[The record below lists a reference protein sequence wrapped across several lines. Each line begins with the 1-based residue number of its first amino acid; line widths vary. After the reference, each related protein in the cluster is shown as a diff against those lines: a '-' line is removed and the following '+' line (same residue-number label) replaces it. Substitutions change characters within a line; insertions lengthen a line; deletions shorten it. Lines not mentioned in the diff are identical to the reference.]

1 MQIKSS
7 TTLRNNYGNISSL
20 AHQTQEPIFITK
32 NGEGDLVV
40 MSVEA
45 FEERDKVL
53 KHREAVLEAEFSRL
67 SGEQTFA
74 VNEIR
79 NRLKEIYTGGKV

>member
-7 TTLRNNYGNISSL
+7 TTLRNNYGAISSL

-45 FEERDKVL
+45 YEERDNVL
-53 KHREAVLEAEFSRL
+53 KHREAVLEAELSRL
-67 SGEQTFA
+67 SGEPTYTI
-74 VNEIR
+74 EEMK
-79 NRLKEIYTGGKV
+79 NRLKEMYASVRV

>member
-7 TTLRNNYGNISSL
+7 TTLRNNYGDISSL

-40 MSVEA
+40 MSVESYG
-45 FEERDKVL
+45 ERDKVL
-53 KHREAVLEAEFSRL
+53 KHREAVLEAELSRL
-67 SGEQTFA
+67 SGEPTYTT
-74 VNEIR
+74 EEMKI
-79 NRLKEIYTGGKV
+79 RLKEIYTSVRV

>member
-1 MQIKSS
+1 
-7 TTLRNNYGNISSL
+7 
-20 AHQTQEPIFITK
+20 
-32 NGEGDLVV
+32 

-45 FEERDKVL
+45 FEELDKVL

-67 SGEQTFA
+67 SSEQTFT

-79 NRLKEIYTGGKV
+79 NRLKEIYSGGKV

>member
-45 FEERDKVL
+45 YEERDKVL
-53 KHREAVLEAEFSRL
+53 KHREAVLEAELSRL
-67 SGEQTFA
+67 SGEPTFTID
-74 VNEIR
+74 EMK
-79 NRLKEIYTGGKV
+79 NRLKKIYTSARV

>member
-7 TTLRNNYGNISSL
+7 TTLRNNYGDISSL

-40 MSVEA
+40 MSVESYG
-45 FEERDKVL
+45 ERDKVL
-53 KHREAVLEAEFSRL
+53 KHREAVLEAELSRL
-67 SGEQTFA
+67 SGEPTYTIEEMK
-74 VNEIR
+74 V
-79 NRLKEIYTGGKV
+79 RLKEIYTSVRV

>member
-7 TTLRNNYGNISSL
+7 TTLRNNYGDISSL

-45 FEERDKVL
+45 YEERDKVL
-53 KHREAVLEAEFSRL
+53 KHREAVLEAELSRL
-67 SGEQTFA
+67 SGEPTYTI
-74 VNEIR
+74 EEMK
-79 NRLKEIYTGGKV
+79 NRLKEIYTSARV

>member
-7 TTLRNNYGNISSL
+7 TTLRNNYGDISSL

-45 FEERDKVL
+45 YEERDKVL
-53 KHREAVLEAEFSRL
+53 KHREAVLEAELSRL
-67 SGEQTFA
+67 SGEPTFTID
-74 VNEIR
+74 EMK
-79 NRLKEIYTGGKV
+79 NRLKEIYTNAKI

>member
-1 MQIKSS
+1 M
-7 TTLRNNYGNISSL
+7 

-53 KHREAVLEAEFSRL
+53 KHREAVLEAELSRL
-67 SGEQTFA
+67 SGEPMLTIK
-74 VNEIR
+74 EMR
-79 NRLKEIYTGGKV
+79 DRLKEMYSSAKV

>member
-7 TTLRNNYGNISSL
+7 TALRNDYGKISSL

-67 SGEQTFA
+67 SGEQSLT
-74 VNEIR
+74 VEEMKD
-79 NRLKEIYTGGKV
+79 RLKEIYSRAKV

>member
-7 TTLRNNYGNISSL
+7 TTLRNNYGDISSL

-45 FEERDKVL
+45 YEERDKVL
-53 KHREAVLEAEFSRL
+53 KHREAVLEAELSRL
-67 SGEQTFA
+67 SGEPTYTI
-74 VNEIR
+74 EEMKI
-79 NRLKEIYTGGKV
+79 RLKEIYSRARV

>member
-7 TTLRNNYGNISSL
+7 TTLRNNYGEISSL

-45 FEERDKVL
+45 YEERDKVL
-53 KHREAVLEAEFSRL
+53 KHREGVLEAELSRL
-67 SGEQTFA
+67 SGEPTFTIE
-74 VNEIR
+74 EIK
-79 NRLKEIYTGGKV
+79 NRLKELYISAKV

>member
-7 TTLRNNYGNISSL
+7 TTLRNNYGDISSL

-40 MSVEA
+40 MSVESYG
-45 FEERDKVL
+45 ERDKVL
-53 KHREAVLEAEFSRL
+53 KHREAVLEAELSRL
-67 SGEQTFA
+67 SGEPTYTI
-74 VNEIR
+74 EEMKI
-79 NRLKEIYTGGKV
+79 RLKKIYTSVRV

>member
-7 TTLRNNYGNISSL
+7 TTLRNNYGSISSL
-20 AHQTQEPIFITK
+20 AHQTQDPIFITK

-45 FEERDKVL
+45 YEERNKVL
-53 KHREAVLEAEFSRL
+53 KHREVVLEAEFSRL
-67 SGEQTFA
+67 SGEKTFTID
-74 VNEIR
+74 EMK
-79 NRLKEIYTGGKV
+79 NRLKEFYVSAKV

>member
-7 TTLRNNYGNISSL
+7 TTLRNDYGNISSL

-32 NGEGDLVV
+32 NGKGDLVV
-40 MSVEA
+40 MSIES

-53 KHREAVLEAEFSRL
+53 KHREAVLEAELSRL
-67 SGEQTFA
+67 SGEQTYTIK
-74 VNEIR
+74 EIKK
-79 NRLKEIYTGGKV
+79 RLKEIYTSAKV

>member
-7 TTLRNNYGNISSL
+7 TTLRNNYGKISSL

-53 KHREAVLEAEFSRL
+53 KHREAVLEAELSRL
-67 SGEQTFA
+67 SGEQTLT
-74 VNEIR
+74 VEEMKD
-79 NRLKEIYTGGKV
+79 RLKEIYSSAKA